1 MFSYTSPYLY
11 PLTNTFMTASG
22 YMTAAVAVN
31 RYLDISGG
39 VIGGSGFGAK
49 RLNGYLQATVVLAMS
64 ACINVP
70 RWLEFKHEMHSSEQN
85 RTDKETGETIL
96 FNHTQVVVTA
106 TELRHSNDYIRDYTL
121 ISATVLIVI
130 LPTLIMLVR

>member
-1 MFSYTSPYLY
+1 
-11 PLTNTFMTASG
+11 MTASG